1 MADDDD
7 PKFMPGDD
15 LDGGRTMLVR
25 TMPAN
30 EDGEVVQEVVIV
42 KTDIDAP
49 TATLFGVV
57 HELNSD
63 EDGVTLT
70 DDDRR

>member
-1 MADDDD
+1 MGTTVEIADPAMADDDD

-30 EDGEVVQEVVIV
+30 EDGEVV
-42 KTDIDAP
+42 K
-49 TATLFGVV
+49 
-57 HELNSD
+57 
-63 EDGVTLT
+63 
-70 DDDRR
+70 RW